1 MASGIEELV
10 GMLQDAVES
19 AWKLPFGSDKCLVD
33 RSKMLD
39 LIDDIRANLPK
50 DLEQA
55 RSIIANKTELVAQA
69 KREAEA
75 IKRSAEERARQLV
88 SEEEVMIIARQ
99 KANEMTMLAETKS
112 KDVRRVANEYVDDVL
127 HRLEDV
133 MTEALDETRKSRQQ
147 FKALSTKRD

>member
-19 AWKLPFGSDKCLVD
+19 AWKLPFGSDKCLVE

-39 LIDDIRANLPK
+39 LIDEIRVNLPK

-55 RSIIANKTELVAQA
+55 RTIIEGRTEIVAQA

-75 IKRSAEERARQLV
+75 IKRAAEDRARQMV

-99 KANEMTMLAETKS
+99 KASELTMMADTKS
-112 KDVRRVANEYVDDVL
+112 KEVRRVANEYVDDVL

-147 FKALSTKRD
+147 FKALSNRQD

>member
-10 GMLQDAVES
+10 GMLQDTVES
-19 AWKLPFGSDKCLVD
+19 AWKLPFGSDKCLVE

-39 LIDDIRANLPK
+39 LIDEIRVNLPK

-55 RSIIANKTELVAQA
+55 RGIIESRTEIIAQA

-75 IKRSAEERARQLV
+75 IKRAAEDRARQLV

-99 KANEMTMLAETKS
+99 KASELTMMAYTKS
-112 KDVRRVANEYVDDVL
+112 KEVRRVANEYVDDVL
-127 HRLEDV
+127 RRLEDV

-147 FKALSTKRD
+147 FKALSTRQD

>member
-19 AWKLPFGSDKCLVD
+19 AWKLPFGSDKCLVE

-39 LIDDIRANLPK
+39 LIDEIRVNLPK

-55 RSIIANKTELVAQA
+55 RGIIETRTDIIAQA

-75 IKRSAEERARQLV
+75 IKRAAEDRARQLV
-88 SEEEVMIIARQ
+88 SEE
-99 KANEMTMLAETKS
+99 
-112 KDVRRVANEYVDDVL
+112 
-127 HRLEDV
+127 
-133 MTEALDETRKSRQQ
+133 
-147 FKALSTKRD
+147 

>member
-19 AWKLPFGSDKCLVD
+19 AWKLPFGSDKCLVE

-39 LIDDIRANLPK
+39 LIDEIRVNLPK

-55 RSIIANKTELVAQA
+55 RGIIEGRTEIIAQA

-75 IKRSAEERARQLV
+75 IKRAAEDRARQLV

-99 KANEMTMLAETKS
+99 KANELTSMADVKS
-112 KDVRRVANEYVDDVL
+112 KEVRRVANEYVDDVL

-147 FKALSTKRD
+147 FKALSTKQD

>member
-19 AWKLPFGSDKCLVD
+19 AWKLPFGSDKCLVE

-39 LIDDIRANLPK
+39 LIDEIRVNLPK

-55 RSIIANKTELVAQA
+55 RGIIEGRTEIIAQA

-75 IKRSAEERARQLV
+75 IKRAAEERARQLV
-88 SEEEVMIIARQ
+88 SEEEIMIIARQ
-99 KANEMTMLAETKS
+99 KANELTSMADVKS
-112 KDVRRVANEYVDDVL
+112 KEVRRVANEYVDDVL

-147 FKALSTKRD
+147 FKALSTKQD